1 MSQSN
6 PISNPF
12 ESGPVGAP
20 VGGGQDAQD
29 PFQMAGGGGV
39 QPSQPTSPFE
49 AVGNQV
55 PFGAGQAPPARQSQ
69 ANPFQIAQGGQ
80 QPQAPVGHPV
90 QPQVGGQAA
99 QPQAGGGF
107 EMKGFPPG
115 PAPMNQL
122 DAAPLGGGGE
132 EASPPSADPFAGMA
146 LPQISENPTE
156 PAAVAE
162 PPAEEVEVE
171 DFSAPAPAPEP
182 PQEAKA
188 APKKKSSFVP
198 AKAAAAEVITSETR
212 QLELRAIFGVDHE
225 LSNQEIMQRARGL
238 PGILHVTKANSK
250 EVAALQRL
258 QGCASKLGLGEDEP
272 IVISCSEGFIDFL
285 IYEDTTLAILRK
297 DDYAPGVRETLIII
311 ARELEKL

>member
-1 MSQSN
+1 
-6 PISNPF
+6 
-12 ESGPVGAP
+12 
-20 VGGGQDAQD
+20 
-29 PFQMAGGGGV
+29 
-39 QPSQPTSPFE
+39 
-49 AVGNQV
+49 
-55 PFGAGQAPPARQSQ
+55 
-69 ANPFQIAQGGQ
+69 
-80 QPQAPVGHPV
+80 
-90 QPQVGGQAA
+90 
-99 QPQAGGGF
+99 
-107 EMKGFPPG
+107 
-115 PAPMNQL
+115 MNQL

-132 EASPPSADPFAGMA
+132 EARPPSADPFAGMD

-171 DFSAPAPAPEP
+171 DFSAPAPAPAPAP

-198 AKAAAAEVITSETR
+198 AKSAAAEAITSETR

-238 PGILHVTKANSK
+238 PGIFHVTKANSK
-250 EVAALQRL
+250 EAAALQTL
-258 QGCASKLGLGEDEP
+258 QGCASKLGLDEDES
-272 IVISCSEGFIDFL
+272 IVMSCPEGVIDFL
-285 IYEDTTLAILRK
+285 NYEDTTLAILRK

>member
-1 MSQSN
+1 
-6 PISNPF
+6 
-12 ESGPVGAP
+12 
-20 VGGGQDAQD
+20 
-29 PFQMAGGGGV
+29 
-39 QPSQPTSPFE
+39 
-49 AVGNQV
+49 
-55 PFGAGQAPPARQSQ
+55 
-69 ANPFQIAQGGQ
+69 
-80 QPQAPVGHPV
+80 
-90 QPQVGGQAA
+90 
-99 QPQAGGGF
+99 
-107 EMKGFPPG
+107 MKGFPPG

-132 EASPPSADPFAGMA
+132 EAPPPSADPFAGMD
-146 LPQISENPTE
+146 LPQILENQME

-171 DFSAPAPAPEP
+171 DFSAPEPGP

-198 AKAAAAEVITSETR
+198 AKSAAAEAITSETR

-238 PGILHVTKANSK
+238 PGIFHVTKANSK
-250 EVAALQRL
+250 EAAALQTLR
-258 QGCASKLGLGEDEP
+258 GCASKLGLDEDEP
-272 IVISCSEGFIDFL
+272 IVMSCPEGFIDFL
-285 IYEDTTLAILRK
+285 NYEDTTLAILRK